1 MQPPAVQAERQNARQ
16 KFLQRLTGFSACA
29 FTVCQTR
36 LAASTQCCNEFCPSS
51 VTPCPGVHIA
61 EQEATLARLPSTA
74 TAADQQTS
82 ADSGPDPRQDDEAFV
97 WPPSEADLDA
107 ILVWDTKEWR
117 EVRLDTNVAPV
128 PSNQLPIESPGRA
141 TDTRSSDG
149 LAPET
154 LEHAPLDLV
163 VQEAGRPPAPAPNW
177 NSRSLRAAA
186 IAVCGLT
193 AVTWWEVKIPQ
204 TRPAQADTVQLKTS
218 PAPIVSRYPGGTM
231 PLVAAEGVR
240 PHAFTHVIGQQR
252 PTASA
257 TRDVGRPLVS
267 AATATAGLARIEKAA
282 RVPSSPLTIA
292 GNADIRRG
300 RITDIFRMALPTPAV
315 DSLPVPPTPP
325 ADAATA
331 ALARSDA
338 AETVP
343 AASSKAR
350 DEERNIYQV
359 VQQYERAYE
368 QLDVD
373 AARAIWPS
381 VDARALARAFDGLKE
396 QQLEFSSCRVTVA
409 AGEATVVCGG
419 RASYVTR
426 VGHHATR
433 TEPREWT
440 FRLRKIDANWL
451 IAKAE
456 VQ

>member
-1 MQPPAVQAERQNARQ
+1 M
-16 KFLQRLTGFSACA
+16 
-29 FTVCQTR
+29 
-36 LAASTQCCNEFCPSS
+36 
-51 VTPCPGVHIA
+51 PCSGVHIA
-61 EQEATLARLPSTA
+61 EQETTLARLPST
-74 TAADQQTS
+74 TTDQQTS
-82 ADSGPDPRQDDEAFV
+82 AAPGPDPRQGGDAFV

-117 EVRLDTNVAPV
+117 EVRLDTSVPPV
-128 PSNQLPIESPGRA
+128 PSNQLPIEPPGLA
-141 TDTRSSDG
+141 TYTRTSDG

-163 VQEAGRPPAPAPNW
+163 VQEASRPPASAPNW
-177 NSRSLRAAA
+177 NRRSLRAAA
-186 IAVCGLT
+186 IAVCGLA
-193 AVTWWEVKIPQ
+193 AVTWWEVKIPR
-204 TRPAQADTVQLKTS
+204 TRPAQADTVRLETS
-218 PAPIVSRYPGGTM
+218 LAPIVVRYPEATM
-231 PLVAAEGVR
+231 PLVAAERVR
-240 PHAFTHVIGQQR
+240 PHALTHVMGQQR
-252 PTASA
+252 PTAPA

-267 AATATAGLARIEKAA
+267 AATATAGPARNEKAA
-282 RVPSSPLTIA
+282 RVPLSPLMSA
-292 GNADIRRG
+292 GNADVRRG
-300 RITDIFRMALPTPAV
+300 RITDISRMALPTRII

-325 ADAATA
+325 ATVASA

-338 AETVP
+338 AEAVP
-343 AASSKAR
+343 AVSSTAR
-350 DEERNIYQV
+350 DEERNIYRV

-368 QLDVD
+368 QLDVN

-396 QQLEFSSCRVTVA
+396 QQLEFASCRVTVA

-426 VGHHATR
+426 VGHHAMR
-433 TEPREWT
+433 NEPREWT

>member
-1 MQPPAVQAERQNARQ
+1 M
-16 KFLQRLTGFSACA
+16 
-29 FTVCQTR
+29 
-36 LAASTQCCNEFCPSS
+36 
-51 VTPCPGVHIA
+51 PCPGVHIA

-74 TAADQQTS
+74 TAADRQTS
-82 ADSGPDPRQDDEAFV
+82 ADPGPDPRQGGDAFV

-117 EVRLDTNVAPV
+117 EVRLDTSAAPTPT
-128 PSNQLPIESPGRA
+128 PSNQLPIESPGIA
-141 TDTRSSDG
+141 TQTRTSDG

-163 VQEAGRPPAPAPNW
+163 VQEASRLPASPPNW
-177 NSRSLRAAA
+177 NRRSLRAAA
-186 IAVCGLT
+186 IAVCGLA
-193 AVTWWEVKIPQ
+193 AVTWWEVKVPQ
-204 TRPAQADTVQLKTS
+204 PRPTQADTVQVDS
-218 PAPIVSRYPGGTM
+218 SVPPIVSRSPEATM
-231 PLVAAEGVR
+231 PLVAAERVR
-240 PHAFTHVIGQQR
+240 PHVITHVIGQQR
-252 PTASA
+252 PTASETPASETPASGTTASA
-257 TRDVGRPLVS
+257 TGDVGRPLVS
-267 AATATAGLARIEKAA
+267 AAAATAGPALSEKAA

-292 GNADIRRG
+292 GNADVRRG
-300 RITDIFRMALPTPAV
+300 RIADISRMALPTPAIE
-315 DSLPVPPTPP
+315 SLPVPPTPP
-325 ADAATA
+325 ADTASAAASA
-331 ALARSDA
+331 AASALPKGDA

-343 AASSKAR
+343 APSSKAR

-396 QQLEFSSCRVTVA
+396 QQLEFSSCRVTVEA
-409 AGEATVVCGG
+409 AEAGKATVICGG

-426 VGHHATR
+426 VGHHAMR